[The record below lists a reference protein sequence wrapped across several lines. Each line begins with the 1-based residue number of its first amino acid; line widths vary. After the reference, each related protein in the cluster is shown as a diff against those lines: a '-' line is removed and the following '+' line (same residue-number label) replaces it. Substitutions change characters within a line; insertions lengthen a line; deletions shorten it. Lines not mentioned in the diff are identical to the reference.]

1 MRKTTDFVLIYSGQS
16 GFPTCGQNM
25 LQVDER
31 IRDNQT
37 IITVETSCEMITSV
51 ENERKKNIGL
61 NVKEIQFTPMQLEDH
76 AL

>member
-1 MRKTTDFVLIYSGQS
+1 
-16 GFPTCGQNM
+16 M

-51 ENERKKNIGL
+51 ENERKKIL
-61 NVKEIQFTPMQLEDH
+61 V
-76 AL
+76 